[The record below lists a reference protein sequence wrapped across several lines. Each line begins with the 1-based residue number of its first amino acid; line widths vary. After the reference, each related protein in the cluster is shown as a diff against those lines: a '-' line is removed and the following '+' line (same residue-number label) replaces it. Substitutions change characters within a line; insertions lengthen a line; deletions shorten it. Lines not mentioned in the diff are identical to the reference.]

1 MSEER
6 KKIGVMLPSSNTT
19 VEYDF
24 QRIVPGHVSI
34 HGARMWVV
42 DSSVEVLE
50 RMNEDVEA
58 SASAST
64 RA

>member
-34 HGARMWVV
+34 HGARMWACRGTSQSMGRACGRPIVASRC
-42 DSSVEVLE
+42 SS
-50 RMNEDVEA
+50 A
-58 SASAST
+58 
-64 RA
+64 